1 MNRVLLAIE
10 DRRIR
15 RAIFTRL
22 LLDDCAIAEADSVAQ
37 AEEALRAWDGAF
49 DLLVLDD
56 NLLDGTG
63 WDVLRRLARRLP
75 VANEPAWRHEA
86 RPRVVV
92 LACQRPAPCRMD
104 EFHPDAVLIKPF
116 PLRALELL
124 VVRLLRGEAAEEDL
138 GESGTLSAIAALPR

>member
-22 LLDDCAIAEADSVAQ
+22 LLDDCAIAEAESVAQ
-37 AEEALRAWDGAF
+37 VEEALRGWDGAF

-63 WDVLRRLARRLP
+63 WDVLRRLARHM
-75 VANEPAWRHEA
+75 PALRDA
-86 RPRVVV
+86 TRPRVVV
-92 LACQRPAPCRMD
+92 LACQRPAQCRLD

-124 VVRLLRGEAAEEDL
+124 AVRLLRGETAEEDL
-138 GESGTLSAIAALPR
+138 SESGALSAIATPA

>member
-63 WDVLRRLARRLP
+63 WDVLRRLARRALA
-75 VANEPAWRHEA
+75 VRDAV

-92 LACQRPAPCRMD
+92 LACQRPAQCRLD

-124 VVRLLRGEAAEEDL
+124 SVRLLRDESAEEDL
-138 GESGTLSAIAALPR
+138 GESGALSAIAARPH